1 MTTPG
6 KLRIHALRELRAARR
21 DMTSAIFLMSLE
33 TLPPPRRTEAALK
46 LLDTERAILALC
58 NEQLAEIRDDLLAN
72 ERELL
77 KGIAELA
84 KARKRLGQAAKV
96 LDALGGLLTTVARI
110 AKFAA
115 TGV

>member
-1 MTTPG
+1 
-6 KLRIHALRELRAARR
+6 
-21 DMTSAIFLMSLE
+21 MTSAIFLMSLE
-33 TLPPPRRTEAALK
+33 TLPLSKRTEAAFK

-72 ERELL
+72 EPELL

-84 KARKRLGQAAKV
+84 KARKRLAQAAKV